1 MSATNLNTARP
12 EWMSAQVTVDSRSDF
27 KIVMEG
33 RATNGGYAV
42 DQLVFSPG
50 KCSSKTRTFIYTENG
65 MFTVIQLLSNQKAN
79 NCFLTVRPKEANPN
93 FLVSKK

>member
-1 MSATNLNTARP
+1 MMSATNLNTARP

-50 KCSSKTRTFIYTENG
+50 KCSSKIRIGYTNLKSHVE
-65 MFTVIQLLSNQKAN
+65 I
-79 NCFLTVRPKEANPN
+79 E
-93 FLVSKK
+93 VSKDFFHQ

>member
-12 EWMSAQVTVDSRSDF
+12 EWMSAQVTVNSRSDF

-33 RATNGGYAV
+33 KATNGGYAI

-50 KCSSKTRTFIYTENG
+50 KCSRKSPKCLAGKIF
-65 MFTVIQLLSNQKAN
+65 SNSLN
-79 NCFLTVRPKEANPN
+79 II
-93 FLVSKK
+93 

>member
-12 EWMSAQVTVDSRSDF
+12 EWMSAQVTVNSRSDF

-33 RATNGGYAV
+33 KATNGGYAI

-50 KCSSKTRTFIYTENG
+50 KCSRKSLKCLAGKIFLQFTQYYITF
-65 MFTVIQLLSNQKAN
+65 SN
-79 NCFLTVRPKEANPN
+79 
-93 FLVSKK
+93 

>member
-1 MSATNLNTARP
+1 MMSATNLNTARP

-50 KCSSKTRTFIYTENG
+50 KCSSKTRIFIY
-65 MFTVIQLLSNQKAN
+65 
-79 NCFLTVRPKEANPN
+79 
-93 FLVSKK
+93 SKSHATIS

>member
-1 MSATNLNTARP
+1 MNSSKEEKSKAIFSTLILYLI
-12 EWMSAQVTVDSRSDF
+12 SRSDF

-50 KCSSKTRTFIYTENG
+50 KCSSKIRVYIYT
-65 MFTVIQLLSNQKAN
+65 
-79 NCFLTVRPKEANPN
+79 
-93 FLVSKK
+93 